1 MNSFCYFSCEN
12 TDEDTCDHS
21 GNQEYRGIIEKAGIF
36 YNKGGY
42 DQLSDIVG
50 HTTCDADAQD
60 AESGKAFHKGHHCKA
75 QSSTCHTVK
84 DTEHVS
90 EHKADHQ
97 DPDHGYKSSL
107 FPGVCFQ
114 DKKYCKVGKTKFDPR
129 YSCKKRNQRFYI
141 TKDNGN
147 GCKKPHI
154 GDFFLFHNV
163 IQPYQIRK
171 NLPPDQRLFLLQ
183 LRLCW
188 GGRRSFPRRCQL
200 SSASCRDDQDSW
212 RLSFWPVRF

>member
-1 MNSFCYFSCEN
+1 MNSFCYFSGEN

-42 DQLSDIVG
+42 DQLSDVVG

-114 DKKYCKVGKTKFDPR
+114 DKKYCKVGKT
-129 YSCKKRNQRFYI
+129 
-141 TKDNGN
+141 
-147 GCKKPHI
+147 
-154 GDFFLFHNV
+154 
-163 IQPYQIRK
+163 
-171 NLPPDQRLFLLQ
+171 
-183 LRLCW
+183 
-188 GGRRSFPRRCQL
+188 
-200 SSASCRDDQDSW
+200 
-212 RLSFWPVRF
+212 